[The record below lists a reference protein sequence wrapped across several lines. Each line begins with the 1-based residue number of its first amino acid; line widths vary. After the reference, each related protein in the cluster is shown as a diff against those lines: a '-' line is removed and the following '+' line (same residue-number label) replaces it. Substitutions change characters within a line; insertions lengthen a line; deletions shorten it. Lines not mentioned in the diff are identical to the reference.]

1 MIVEERLHDR
11 VYFKERL
18 WDGVQFRRDW
28 LPDEVQFRRLR
39 LADGVIFRKRLRV
52 GVEVV

>member
-1 MIVEERLHDR
+1 M
-11 VYFKERL
+11 

-28 LPDEVQFRRLR
+28 LLDKVQFRRFR

>member
-1 MIVEERLHDR
+1 M
-11 VYFKERL
+11 